1 MLKWLPIVSW
11 IGEGSWHMHPLAT
24 IAALD
29 DRCLI
34 WLNGFVGRWPLFDK
48 AIIYLLGT
56 DELKFGVLV
65 AIFYWLW
72 FRYDPPDQRKR
83 AILATTALGSLLAVL
98 TTRVLVLLLPFRDR
112 PMARPELHLHF
123 PVGYET
129 SLRTWSAFP
138 SDHAVLAFALATGF
152 WLVSRPTGTFAFI
165 HSALIICLPR
175 MYYGLHH
182 PSDLLGGALL
192 GIGFVRL
199 LTLEDVSRP
208 VMVRV
213 LYLEQRHRGVF
224 YLCFFLLLQ
233 QMVVLFNNLRAVF
246 AQLMKLLLAVVS

>member
-1 MLKWLPIVSW
+1 
-11 IGEGSWHMHPLAT
+11 MHPLAA

-29 DRCLI
+29 DRCLL
-34 WLNGFVGRWPLFDK
+34 WLNGFVGRWPLFDR
-48 AIIYLLGT
+48 IVGFLLDT

-83 AILATTALGSLLAVL
+83 AILATTALGSLVAVL
-98 TTRVLVLLLPFRDR
+98 ATRVLVILLPFRDR
-112 PMARPELHLHF
+112 PLVRPELHLHL
-123 PVGYET
+123 PLDPDL

-138 SDHAVLAFALATGF
+138 SDHAVLSFALATGF
-152 WLVSRPTGTFAFI
+152 WMVSRPTGIFAFI
-165 HSALIICLPR
+165 HSALIICMPR

-182 PSDLLGGALL
+182 PSDLLGGALI
-192 GIGFVRL
+192 GILFVRL
-199 LTLEDVSRP
+199 LTLEVVSRP

-233 QMVVLFNNLRAVF
+233 QMVVLFNNLRAVISL
-246 AQLMKLLLAVVS
+246 LMKLLRSVTS